1 MDFSKQIGRAKRF
14 LDSKGMMLFL
24 CFLLFLSGAIFS
36 LLFSEG
42 VTANSIG
49 IFVSYLGSLAT
60 LLAAVA
66 AFLAIQ
72 DWRHQFAHKE
82 RFAAL
87 IRLRVAVSK
96 LRKMMNLANS
106 LHRIYLGSFSQGT
119 EAEKCE
125 AFQQE
130 SRAFALIHQE
140 YNSTL
145 DEVDIFLTTQESS
158 GFPGSRFAVNKLVVK
173 ITLLVNDII
182 NEKELEER
190 VKEYVLKVADHEDEI
205 RRVIRAADEYLVGIL
220 RNEV

>member
-1 MDFSKQIGRAKRF
+1 MDLSKQIGRAKRF
-14 LDSKGMMLFL
+14 LDSKWMMLFL

-72 DWRHQFAHKE
+72 DWRYQFAHKE

-96 LRKMMNLANS
+96 LKKMMTLANS

-119 EAEKCE
+119 GAEKSE

-130 SRAFALIHQE
+130 SSAFALIHQE
-140 YNSTL
+140 YNTTL
-145 DEVDIFLTTQESS
+145 AEVEIFLTDQEFSE
-158 GFPGSRFAVNKLVVK
+158 FPASKAEVNKLALK
-173 ITLLVNDII
+173 ITMLVNNII
-182 NEKELEER
+182 NEKELEGR

-205 RRVIRAADEYLVGIL
+205 RRMIRAADEYLVGIL
-220 RNEV
+220 RSEV